1 MLTFL
6 SVCNDYIAFY
16 YTESFS
22 NSDVCTPLSD
32 ICETFTFAS
41 TSPRK
46 TAANIKFTTIKE
58 NYFD

>member
-22 NSDVCTPLSD
+22 TSDVCPPLSD
-32 ICETFTFAS
+32 TCETFTFKIS
-41 TSPRK
+41 SLDK
-46 TAANIKFTTIKE
+46 S
-58 NYFD
+58 